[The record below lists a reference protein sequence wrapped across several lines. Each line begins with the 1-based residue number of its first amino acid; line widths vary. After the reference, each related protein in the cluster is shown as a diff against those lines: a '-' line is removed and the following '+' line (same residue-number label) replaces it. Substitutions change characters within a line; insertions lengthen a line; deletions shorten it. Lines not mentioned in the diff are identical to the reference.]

1 MRTRNS
7 LTKGTD
13 TEEEDTKSQK
23 KKKNVKV
30 EKSEDQKTSSQNSDP
45 PRRSRRV
52 KKENSSSVNKQED
65 RPEDRLGDQP
75 EDRPGPSGIQTHKT
89 KLKNNQIRTPQKKV
103 QRQPMPKSSETSSIP
118 RKNPPSLQRNK
129 ISRSAT
135 PSTRRVKTEIAATQL
150 PSDSKPISPTPPS
163 PGPEMPEL
171 IPELIPVPESIHGPS
186 NSLENKNDSSIP
198 KQENK
203 KVKEEKKP
211 VMNVTDN
218 GNRQSSEN
226 QNNPNASIIE
236 LDDID
241 DGVRIAAECIILSD
255 NDSDDGIQVIGEV
268 RKATRFVPENS
279 LVDLTND
286 PIIDPKPGPSGLQTK
301 NR

>member
-13 TEEEDTKSQK
+13 TEEEDTKSEK

-89 KLKNNQIRTPQKKV
+89 KLKNNQIRAPQKKV

-118 RKNPPSLQRNK
+118 RKNFPSVQ
-129 ISRSAT
+129 SR
-135 PSTRRVKTEIAATQL
+135 VIYFKVF
-150 PSDSKPISPTPPS
+150 
-163 PGPEMPEL
+163 G
-171 IPELIPVPESIHGPS
+171 
-186 NSLENKNDSSIP
+186 SL
-198 KQENK
+198 KQKKKQIKMNK
-203 KVKEEKKP
+203 K
-211 VMNVTDN
+211 
-218 GNRQSSEN
+218 
-226 QNNPNASIIE
+226 
-236 LDDID
+236 
-241 DGVRIAAECIILSD
+241 
-255 NDSDDGIQVIGEV
+255 
-268 RKATRFVPENS
+268 
-279 LVDLTND
+279 
-286 PIIDPKPGPSGLQTK
+286 
-301 NR
+301 

>member
-13 TEEEDTKSQK
+13 TEEEDTKSEK

-30 EKSEDQKTSSQNSDP
+30 EKPEDQKTSSQNSDP

-52 KKENSSSVNKQED
+52 KKENSLSVNKQEG
-65 RPEDRLGDQP
+65 PLGDQP
-75 EDRPGPSGIQTHKT
+75 EDRPGPSGVQIHKT
-89 KLKNNQIRTPQKKV
+89 KSKNNQIRAPQKKV
-103 QRQPMPKSSETSSIP
+103 QRQSMPKSSETSTIP

-171 IPELIPVPESIHGPS
+171 IPELIPVAESIHGPS

-218 GNRQSSEN
+218 RQSSED

-241 DGVRIAAECIILSD
+241 DGVRIATECIVLSD